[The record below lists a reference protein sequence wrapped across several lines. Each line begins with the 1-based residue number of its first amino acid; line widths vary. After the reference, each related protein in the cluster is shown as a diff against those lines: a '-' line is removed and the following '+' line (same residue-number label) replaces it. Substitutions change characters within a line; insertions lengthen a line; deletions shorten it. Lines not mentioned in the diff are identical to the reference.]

1 MAPTKKNK
9 AGKANETIAA
19 RLALA
24 VKSGKYSL
32 GYKSALKHMRGGKGE
47 CVYSPSRGLEREAEK
62 VPFAD
67 NHIFWMLLRIHA
79 VLLHASF
86 VL

>member
-1 MAPTKKNK
+1 MQVCIAMAPTKKTK
-9 AGKANETIAA
+9 SGKANETIAA

-47 CVYSPSRGLEREAEK
+47 HIYSSLPGTGA
-62 VPFAD
+62 
-67 NHIFWMLLRIHA
+67 
-79 VLLHASF
+79 
-86 VL
+86 